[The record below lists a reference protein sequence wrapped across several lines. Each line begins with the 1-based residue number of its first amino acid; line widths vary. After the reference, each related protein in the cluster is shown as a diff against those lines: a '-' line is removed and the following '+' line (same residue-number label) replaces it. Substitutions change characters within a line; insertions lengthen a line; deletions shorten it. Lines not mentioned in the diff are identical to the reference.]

1 MKYKHALFL
10 NPYIAHKSDTRSIM
24 EIFPPTGLEYVAA
37 SAKDLVGKL
46 TLIDLRYEETL
57 SDINKLVDF
66 IRKEIDVICISIGWN
81 RQLDEIYSLLNLI
94 PDDIPLIVGGYTAT
108 EITEDLFK
116 ICPKIDIIVRGEGE
130 ETIREIFKGAP
141 LENIL
146 GVSYRKNSEIIHNAN
161 RPLPDVNTVAA
172 PDRSLRRYKYN
183 MRLNGVNLTSP
194 TYDYMLSAR
203 GCAYNCKFCT
213 FSLNPLGQKRNYSA
227 RSIDSVIEE
236 IEGISAD
243 IILFSDDNFFVD
255 AKRSEEICDL
265 IIERKINKRFVAQ
278 TRIEIT
284 KYPRLLEKAV
294 KAGFK
299 LFLIGLESPHDR
311 ILAQMDKGFNS
322 DGIRKAFKILR
333 KYPIYYHGYFIY
345 GNIGETEEE
354 MMCIPKFA
362 KEIGVDSIS
371 YNKLRIDKYSQLR
384 KVAEKTPGY
393 HVTDK
398 GELYSDMYSHSAL
411 KKIGKKIRFSF
422 YTLPRLLKILWKVN
436 IVKFYTFSD
445 TINFI
450 VRSPLI
456 LRNVVFKEIH
466 KKRLRNS
473 LKRVFIHNS

>member
-1 MKYKHALFL
+1 
-10 NPYIAHKSDTRSIM
+10 M
-24 EIFPPTGLEYVAA
+24 EIFPPVGLEYVAA
-37 SAKDLVGKL
+37 SAKDLVDKV
-46 TLIDLRYEETL
+46 TLIDLRYEEDL
-57 SDINKLVDF
+57 RDINKLIDF
-66 IRKEIDVICISIGWN
+66 IRGEIDVVCVGIGWN
-81 RQLDEIYSLLNLI
+81 RQIDEICNLLNLI
-94 PDDIPLIVGGYTAT
+94 PDNALLVVGGYTAT
-108 EITEDLFK
+108 EMTEDLFK

-130 ETIREIFKGAP
+130 ETVREIFKGTP
-141 LENIL
+141 LKNIL
-146 GVSYRKNSEIIHNAN
+146 GISYIKNGAIIHNTN

-172 PDRSLRRYKYN
+172 PDRSLRRNTYN

-227 RSIDSVIEE
+227 RNIDSVIQE
-236 IEGISAD
+236 IEKITAD

-255 AKRSEEICDL
+255 AKRSEKICDL
-265 IIERKINKRFVAQ
+265 IIERKINKRFIAQ

-284 KYPRLLEKAV
+284 KYPGLLEKAV

-299 LFLIGLESPHDR
+299 MFLIGLESPHDH
-311 ILAQMDKGFNS
+311 ILVQMNKGFNS
-322 DGIRKAFKILR
+322 DSIRKAFKILR

-354 MMCIPKFA
+354 MMYISKFA
-362 KEIGVDSIS
+362 KEIGVDSIT

-384 KVAEKTPGY
+384 EVAEKTPGY
-393 HVTDK
+393 HVTDR

-422 YTLPRLLKILWKVN
+422 YTLPRLLKILWKLNV
-436 IVKFYTFSD
+436 VKFYTFND
-445 TINFI
+445 IINFI

-456 LRNVVFKEIH
+456 LKNIVFKEIH
-466 KKRLRNS
+466 KGRLRNS
-473 LKRVFIHNS
+473 LKRIFIDNS